1 MKFQV
6 VRNTALTLLE
16 RFKTQ
21 GSLDPNCRQSL
32 IEPAAQSEKRRL
44 SADLVT
50 QQAED
55 SRPEHDLLAG
65 KGEVETRRGPDPKE
79 SIERSLYRRARY
91 DQQQMLVFQEATL
104 AKESEPYQETVEFTR
119 FRGDGIEHVSLTI
132 LGDAVGVG
140 GIHGMAEFLSNEPEK
155 SWRER
160 TYQDF
165 HQSDLIAIYQQGTY
179 SSPTRV

>member
-1 MKFQV
+1 M
-6 VRNTALTLLE
+6 LE

-32 IEPAAQSEKRRL
+32 IEPAARSEQRRL

-50 QQAED
+50 LQAED
-55 SRPEHDLLAG
+55 DKPGHDRLPG
-65 KGEVETRRGPDPKE
+65 KGEVETRRGPDPNE

-91 DQQQMLVFQEATL
+91 DDQEMLVFQEATL

-119 FRGDGIEHVSLTI
+119 FRNDGIEHVSLTI
-132 LGDAVGVG
+132 MGDAVGVG
-140 GIHGMAEFLSNEPEK
+140 GIHGMAEFLSDEPDK

-165 HQSDLIAIYQQGTY
+165 RQSDLIAIYQQGTY
-179 SSPTRV
+179 